1 MGVLRW
7 LLRQCGIGKVSDEA
21 RMRVDVRIDW
31 REAIGIPFLGWDEYY
46 FPCTMNELRFD
57 SNE

>member
-31 REAIGIPFLGWDEYY
+31 REAIGIPFLGYY